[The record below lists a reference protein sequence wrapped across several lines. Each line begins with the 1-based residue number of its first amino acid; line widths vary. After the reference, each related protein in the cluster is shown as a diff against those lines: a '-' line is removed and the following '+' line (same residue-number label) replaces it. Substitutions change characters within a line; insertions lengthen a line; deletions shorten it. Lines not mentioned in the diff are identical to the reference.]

1 MASLVSPEKVR
12 ELLNDGIS
20 SPNVDNKR
28 YVLLVLKEPKK
39 MSIIATV
46 VSHLARLIRYINLAV
61 IKAIYMLPK
70 RSRYKMFCVR
80 ERLFSCKDK
89 INIFSASLDEL
100 RVCWIGICMCSTLRC
115 SKKSLI
121 L

>member
-1 MASLVSPEKVR
+1 MILPTLGGRVDENLRTLQQEMASLVSPEKVR

-46 VSHLARLIRYINLAV
+46 VSNLARLIRYINLAV
-61 IKAIYMLPK
+61 IKAIYMLLK
-70 RSRYKMFCVR
+70 RSKY
-80 ERLFSCKDK
+80 K

-100 RVCWIGICMCSTLRC
+100 RVCWIGICMCST
-115 SKKSLI
+115 
-121 L
+121 